1 MLALSGTTMW
11 LPLYALI
18 LWLVWR
24 RTGWRGLAVFT
35 AAMIAALA
43 LSDMVS
49 GIFKHNGLL
58 GGLLPGF
65 EPRPRP
71 MFTPSLEGLAITP
84 DSLHALRRM
93 TPDALAAAGYAG
105 DWAVHVPPEAVS
117 GRYGTVS
124 AHAATIVA
132 LAVLSA
138 PAVRRRWFTLLMVL
152 CTAAICYSRIYL
164 GKHPADGPR
173 VGVARGRRAGSGGLR
188 HLPAVWRERSGGII
202 AILPFF
208 RYLCGVESENDKNT
222 EIWQS
227 NSANRNSCAGSR
239 SRRCATWA
247 SSPTPP
253 RATR

>member
-1 MLALSGTTMW
+1 MYTFDHDLFLALNFDGGPQLDRIMLALSGTTMW

-65 EPRPRP
+65 EPRLRP

-164 GKHPADGPR
+164 GKHFPMDLVWGSL
-173 VGVARGRRAGSGGLR
+173 VGAALG
-188 HLPAVWRERSGGII
+188 
-202 AILPFF
+202 
-208 RYLCGVESENDKNT
+208 
-222 EIWQS
+222 
-227 NSANRNSCAGSR
+227 
-239 SRRCATWA
+239 
-247 SSPTPP
+247 
-253 RATR
+253 RATYAVYRRFGGSAAAE

>member
-1 MLALSGTTMW
+1 MYTFDHDLFLALNFDGGPQLDRIMLALSGTTMW

-24 RTGWRGLAVFT
+24 RTGWRGLAGFT

-71 MFTPSLEGLAITP
+71 MFTPSLEGLEIAP
-84 DSLHALRRM
+84 DSLRALRM
-93 TPDALAAAGYAG
+93 AGCAG

-164 GKHPADGPR
+164 GKHFPMDLVWGSL
-173 VGVARGRRAGSGGLR
+173 VGAALGRAAYAIYRRFGGS
-188 HLPAVWRERSGGII
+188 AAAE
-202 AILPFF
+202 
-208 RYLCGVESENDKNT
+208 
-222 EIWQS
+222 
-227 NSANRNSCAGSR
+227 
-239 SRRCATWA
+239 
-247 SSPTPP
+247 
-253 RATR
+253 